1 MVEGENGLSA
11 KVLSSGAIIENGGKP
26 ETAIDPWDGLV
37 FSLETNK
44 SYKFFVGGTKWRL
57 AGFRYIAGGSSGI
70 VEMRNEKLEMRND
83 EWFTLDGRRL
93 DKQPTTKGLYI
104 INGKKVLIK

>member
-1 MVEGENGLSA
+1 
-11 KVLSSGAIIENGGKP
+11 
-26 ETAIDPWDGLV
+26 
-37 FSLETNK
+37 
-44 SYKFFVGGTKWRL
+44 L